1 MSETGSDTRS
11 GIGVRLRAGRERMGL
26 TLLLAAERLHVDPK
40 VVECLE
46 AERFDALGA
55 PVFVKGHLKRYSEL
69 VGEQAQ
75 ELIDLYNA
83 ATKPALPDLTRLP
96 KASPESTSGRLAA
109 PSLVVLIGF
118 VLVGVGWWII
128 QSMPAS
134 TEAEETAAAQAV
146 SADSE
151 IQVVPEELP
160 PVSYPE
166 QVPPAVPMQGAATGG
181 TSPRAATTSA
191 PGSGTAASTTSGS
204 STPSRTPGSA
214 TSASRAPTSTAPGST
229 TPGSR
234 APGSATPSS
243 RTQGSGTAAS
253 TTPGTARPGASPPVP
268 EAAGT
273 ASAPAGSTPPAPAAA
288 NTRMEVKLRFAADSW
303 VEIYDSKG
311 ERLFADVGTADS
323 ERTISGTPPF
333 RVTFGNAPGVSLDV
347 NGKAATVPASFV
359 TNNDTA
365 QFTINRSG
373 RIVRARPA
381 DGG

>member
-146 SADSE
+146 PIDSE

-166 QVPPAVPMQGAATGG
+166 QVPPTTPMQGAARVGSATQSG
-181 TSPRAATTSA
+181 AAAANTTPGSARPGSTTSA
-191 PGSGTAASTTSGS
+191 GTTPGSGTA
-204 STPSRTPGSA
+204 GSA
-214 TSASRAPTSTAPGST
+214 TSGTAGST
-229 TPGSR
+229 TPG
-234 APGSATPSS
+234 TV
-243 RTQGSGTAAS
+243 
-253 TTPGTARPGASPPVP
+253 RPGASPPVA
-268 EAAGT
+268 EASGS
-273 ASAPAGSTPPAPAAA
+273 ASVPAASTPPGGAAA

-311 ERLFADVGTADS
+311 ERLMADVGTADS

-347 NGKAATVPASFV
+347 NGKAATVPANFV
-359 TNNDTA
+359 NNNDTA